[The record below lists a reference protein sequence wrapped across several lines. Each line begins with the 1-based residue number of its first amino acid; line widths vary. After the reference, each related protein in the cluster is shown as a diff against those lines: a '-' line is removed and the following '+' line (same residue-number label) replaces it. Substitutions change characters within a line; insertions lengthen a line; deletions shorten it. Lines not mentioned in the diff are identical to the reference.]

1 MEFQISFGYLAI
13 LILAIIFLVGLMV
26 LLAKMLLR
34 ELSKPTLEGGMTRQ
48 DVHSRWQMI
57 EGLTQRNDEVS
68 YKLAIMEADKLLD
81 HALKAMYF
89 SGNTLGERLKL
100 ACYKHPNLRQ
110 VWQAHLM
117 RNRIVHE
124 ANYHVNAGAAR
135 RAITQ
140 YKQALKILNI
150 L

>member
-1 MEFQISFGYLAI
+1 MEFSLGYL
-13 LILAIIFLVGLMV
+13 LIL
-26 LLAKMLLR
+26 LLAGIALIGLLTVLVKMFLR
-34 ELSKPTLEGGMTRQ
+34 ELRRPELGGGMSRQ
-48 DVHSRWQMI
+48 DVIARWQMI

-89 SGNTLGERLKL
+89 TGNTLGERLKL
-100 ACYKHPNLRQ
+100 ACYKYPSLKQ

-124 ANYHVNAGAAR
+124 ANYHVGPGSAK
-135 RAITQ
+135 RAIMQ
-140 YKQALKILNI
+140 YRQALKTLNI